1 MHTYITSCFF
11 IGLQFWTNMK
21 PYSNQLYGPTALPYT
36 VGVTGQKNFIDQ
48 RMLVHKLTPGYH
60 TTLHV
65 IPKIIKTTSAFDD
78 LHLDI
83 RQCKL
88 SHETSGFRF
97 FQTYSNTACEIECA
111 ARKATSFCQC
121 LPWYYP
127 NNFASYHMCD
137 SFGGYCFDEVMSN
150 IIFYKECKTQCLE
163 DCKEDSLSIWH
174 SSLPL
179 NSDALCKDK
188 TYFDRFFKQNF
199 QRLFALE
206 NYQMLIREQS
216 TLDLALRLNNGSLC
230 INYINK
236 YVSLLSVETPTKG
249 VTKSHRDQRKFFIDK
264 LGTIGGTLGVS
275 AGMSVISMIEVVML
289 LYLIL
294 DGIFHD
300 IINNIASF
308 KRKIVSFL
316 NGAST
321 LEPSTSARYTKPSNK
336 DIIENN
342 DLVEDEHEIEKIYVS
357 INPKLFWYS
366 KYNFFQCNK
375 FRS

>member
-1 MHTYITSCFF
+1 MTI
-11 IGLQFWTNMK
+11 
-21 PYSNQLYGPTALPYT
+21 
-36 VGVTGQKNFIDQ
+36 
-48 RMLVHKLTPGYH
+48 VHKLTPGYH

-65 IPKIIKTTSAFDD
+65 IPKILNSTSAFND
-78 LHLDI
+78 LDLDT

-88 SHETSGFRF
+88 SHENSGFRF
-97 FQTYSNTACEIECA
+97 FQTYSRKKCEIECA

-127 NNFASYHMCD
+127 NNFASYQMCD

-163 DCKEDSLSIWH
+163 DCEENSLSIWH
-174 SSLPL
+174 NSLPL
-179 NSDALCKDK
+179 DSDTLCKDK
-188 TYFDRFFKQNF
+188 TYFDRFFKDNF

-230 INYINK
+230 ISYINK
-236 YVSLLSVETPTKG
+236 YVSLVSVETPTKG

-275 AGMSVISMIEVVML
+275 AGMSVISMIEVVVL

-300 IINNIASF
+300 IIDNIATF
-308 KRKIVSFL
+308 RRKIVSFL
-316 NGAST
+316 NGST
-321 LEPSTSARYTKPSNK
+321 TIRPSTSAWNTKPPNEAN
-336 DIIENN
+336 IEDN
-342 DLVEDEHEIEKIYVS
+342 DFEEDEQEIQKIYVS
-357 INPKLFWYS
+357 INFEWFWYS
-366 KYNFFQCNK
+366 IYEFLKGKCSNVRNLPNNFMYSSIRK
-375 FRS
+375 